1 MPSLPAVVLFL
12 PRQNSDTM
20 SVRCGMLVSANEKY
34 FPQSFRDEQEIESVV
49 KNYAEYL
56 FGSYILM
63 LPKSKISTTDGAGT
77 IPDAIVVDIEHDTWY
92 LVEAELERH
101 GTWQHIAPQISKQI
115 VAIIAPL
122 TIEALLKTCIDMAK
136 NDKKVL
142 ALFDELGIPQIQIH
156 GKLKKIFESPPV
168 IAIPIDGV
176 PSDLQAWA
184 KSLKYEVRIW
194 RITKY
199 QSLDGTRVLYEIPDE
214 YKPADNTEDNGSSQA
229 PNQLYD
235 FLLQSGLVHAGQ
247 KVFLEYG
254 PRGKT
259 KQRWEGIL
267 RESGIEIEGI
277 VRAPSTAAVY
287 CIQKAGSP
295 RRTANGWTMWK
306 TEEGLTL
313 DEVYQKAK
321 ELQEKNSA
329 DTAS

>member
-1 MPSLPAVVLFL
+1 
-12 PRQNSDTM
+12 
-20 SVRCGMLVSANEKY
+20 MLVSTNEKY

-56 FGSYILM
+56 FGSSILM
-63 LPKSKISTTDGAGT
+63 LSKSKISTADGAGT
-77 IPDAIVVDIEHDTWY
+77 IPDAVVVDIEHDTWY

-115 VAIIAPL
+115 VAIIAPP
-122 TIEALLKTCIDMAK
+122 TIDALLKTCIDMAK
-136 NDKKVL
+136 NDTKVL
-142 ALFDELGIPQIQIH
+142 ALFEEFGIPQIQIH
-156 GKLKKIFESPPV
+156 GKLKRIFESPPV

-176 PSDLQAWA
+176 PSDLRAWA

-199 QSLDGTRVLYEIPDE
+199 QSLDGTKVLYDIPDE
-214 YKPADNTEDNGSSQA
+214 YKPADTSEDNGSTQA
-229 PNQLYD
+229 PSLYD
-235 FLLQSGLVHAGQ
+235 FLMQSGLVHVGQ

-254 PRGKT
+254 PRGKV
-259 KQRWEGIL
+259 KQRWEGII
-267 RESGIEIEGI
+267 RESGIEVDGI

-295 RRTANGWTMWK
+295 RQTAKGWRMWK

-321 ELQEKNSA
+321 ELLLKNNV
-329 DTAS
+329 DTSS